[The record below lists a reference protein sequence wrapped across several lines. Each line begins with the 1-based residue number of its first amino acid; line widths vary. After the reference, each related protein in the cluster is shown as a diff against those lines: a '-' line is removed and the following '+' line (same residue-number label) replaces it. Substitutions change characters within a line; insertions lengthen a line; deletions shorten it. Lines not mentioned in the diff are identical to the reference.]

1 MDTAVEAL
9 QFLTQSENRIV
20 ALSALSA
27 DAPLDRDEL
36 EARLDSSH
44 RTVVRIVN
52 TLIERGYLTET
63 PDGLVLT
70 PFGTHVA
77 DRIDDFVTDAETVL
91 EYRPLLRHAP
101 SEFEDLPLDALD
113 GAEQVVASE
122 SDPFAVLDRLLA
134 VRADATRIR
143 EIAPAVEQKSLDQLA
158 RRVECG
164 EELDVEIVVPE
175 SASDAA
181 ASRPE
186 YREQHRTALTADGVD
201 IYVHPGPIRFAA
213 GVVGDTAA
221 VAVGRNGRPH
231 ALALSDAPE
240 MQAWVTT
247 LFKEYRA
254 AATLKPSI

>member
-1 MDTAVEAL
+1 MDTAVEEL
-9 QFLTQSENRIV
+9 QFLTQSENRV
-20 ALSALSA
+20 LALTALSA
-27 DAPLDRDEL
+27 DGPLGRDEL
-36 EARLDSSH
+36 EARLDTSH
-44 RTVVRIVN
+44 RTVIRVVN
-52 TLIERGYLTET
+52 TFSDRGYLTET
-63 PDGLVLT
+63 PSGLRLT
-70 PFGTHVA
+70 PFGTRLA
-77 DRIDDFVTDAETVL
+77 ECIDTFVSEAETAL

-101 SEFEDLPLDALD
+101 PRFEALPLDALD
-113 GAEQVVASE
+113 GAEHVVASE

-134 VRADATRIR
+134 ARADATRIR

-158 RRVECG
+158 RRVEDG
-164 EELDVEIVVPE
+164 EDLDVEIVVPE

-186 YREQHRTALTADGVD
+186 YREQHRTTLTADGVD

-240 MQAWVTT
+240 MQAWVTA
-247 LFKEYRA
+247 LFEEYRA
-254 AATLKPSI
+254 AATPKPDI